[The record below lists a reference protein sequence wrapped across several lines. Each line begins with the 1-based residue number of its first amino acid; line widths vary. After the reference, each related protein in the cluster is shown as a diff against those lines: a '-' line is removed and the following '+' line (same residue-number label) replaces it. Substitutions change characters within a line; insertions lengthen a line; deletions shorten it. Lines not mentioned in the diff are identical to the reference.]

1 MKTISANL
9 AMAMLAAMLASA
21 GCEMMHYEYR
31 APATDQGRRCVTQC
45 ASIKEMCRA
54 NEMQVAQQNKDSC
67 ERTNDIKYKA
77 CLSRAQNKEQI
88 GECDKERKKSSCWTM
103 DTTYRCDDDYRSC
116 FVNCGGVIIE
126 TKQ

>member
-77 CLSRAQNKEQI
+77 CLSRAQNKDQVHD
-88 GECDKERKKSSCWTM
+88 CDKERKESSCWAM
-103 DTTYRCDDDYRSC
+103 DTTYRCDEEYRSC
-116 FVNCGGVIIE
+116 FVNCGGTIIE